1 MHPQMETLRKLPP
14 VEKLQLVEELWDDL
28 ANSPEA
34 LPLPQWHRDE
44 ARRRA
49 AELDADP
56 SSAMDRGDIWRAVAE
71 RNG

>member
-1 MHPQMETLRKLPP
+1 MRPEMETLRKLPP
-14 VEKLQLVEELWDDL
+14 ADKLQLVEELWDDL
-28 ANSPEA
+28 ASSPEP
-34 LPLPQWHRDE
+34 LPFPQWHRDE

-56 SSAMDRGDIWRAVAE
+56 SSAMNREEIWRGVDE